1 MSSAQPGGVDDI
13 AALHRE
19 IAELRA
25 QLAAKQSAPA
35 PEPPLGPAPT
45 IHTGGGATFLAEVRA
60 ETGHVIGRDFIVNVV
75 GQVLPSAVDQKEAV
89 AVIAQYL
96 DGLVAELKGL
106 RLYNVD
112 EDIDPNQNPLELRDI
127 YVPLDTEEVIPAG
140 LNLASWLPLNRKK
153 QSLLRISAPLEA
165 KLQPVSALDALAHY
179 PKLTLLGRGG
189 CGKSTFGAW
198 VLLVLAQ
205 AWREQVTLED
215 TLGASWTHGRLLP
228 IRVVLREFAAD
239 LRTGRVTANASGL
252 WAHVAHRLGTRYCT
266 EDRTLRYLQGIA
278 REHGALFLLDG
289 LDECGA
295 DRERV
300 NAAVEDL
307 ARCWGGKSRFL
318 RTARPSAWPQGTAPE
333 QGVYTLAAL
342 DQEKIGAFIQTWYDA
357 VARRGWPLKRPVDQM
372 VGDLVQ
378 ACRQRDIAALAG
390 NPLLLTLMTIIHTTR
405 ARLPEDRAELYGCA
419 VDLLL
424 QRWDDADDRQGS
436 RVLCETLK
444 CRDFPLDNLKEV
456 LAKVAFEVHADQAP
470 YVGEDRLK
478 RALRMLTDRSDDRA
492 AQVIDYLEDRTGLL
506 ICDVPKGGDPD
517 QERQFSFPHRTFQEY
532 LAAFHLAKFC
542 PEPAEKAK
550 ALARG
555 DLTQWEVVLPLMARI
570 AGAGHGSGW
579 ADALIGRR
587 DVAGHRKRKKTEPD
601 QKDWQCALLAGLQ
614 LQEIGRSKVE
624 VSEDR
629 QAILER
635 VTDWLVEGLAVL
647 PAAGGLPARHRAQAG
662 DVLSRLGD
670 PRFDPQRYFLPC
682 SDDLGF
688 VPIPGCDD
696 LRFAQYPVTVAQFR
710 AFIEHSGF
718 EPGDPNCLRDPDHR
732 PVRCVN
738 HAEALAYCE
747 WLTGTGCLPDGWR
760 ADLPEGREEW
770 EFAARGGS
778 SRQWTHWWQG
788 PADPERANYDAT
800 GIRDTSVV
808 GCFPA
813 NEYGL
818 YDMLGNVWEWTK
830 TTTTVQSN
838 GETFAAQLVR
848 GGSWAFA
855 SDHMNCAVYSAAR
868 PDVCDYNQG
877 FRVVLRHCT
886 NSNRGFPPARE

>member
-1 MSSAQPGGVDDI
+1 MSAPPLDM
-13 AALHRE
+13 AAL
-19 IAELRA
+19 AA
-25 QLAAKQSAPA
+25 QLAQNPALAAEVQALLAAAQPALPVAAAPSIQTQGGA
-35 PEPPLGPAPT
+35 G
-45 IHTGGGATFLAEVRA
+45 IDGSVSVQGGGHF
-60 ETGHVIGRDFIVNVV
+60 IGRDYIVNVV
-75 GQVLPSAVDQKEAV
+75 GQVLPSDVDQKEAV

-112 EDIDPNQNPLELRDI
+112 EGIDPNQNPLELRDI
-127 YVPLDTEEVIPAG
+127 YVPLDTEEIIPAK
-140 LNLASWLPLNRKK
+140 LTLAKWLTRRNKK
-153 QSLLRISAPLEA
+153 AGKGFNTDKEQRL
-165 KLQPVSALDALAHY
+165 VSALEALMHH
-179 PKLTLLGRGG
+179 PMLTLLGRGG

-205 AWREQVTLED
+205 AWREQVKLEH
-215 TLGASWTHGRLLP
+215 TLGISWTHGRLLP

-239 LRTGRVTANASGL
+239 LRTERVTADAGGL

-300 NAAVEDL
+300 NAAVDDL

-318 RTARPSAWPQGTAPE
+318 RTARPSAWPQGAAPE

-357 VARRGWPLKRPVDQM
+357 VKGRGWPLKRPVDQM

-378 ACRQRDIAALAG
+378 ACQQRDIAALAG
-390 NPLLLTLMTIIHTTR
+390 SPLLLTLMTIIHTTR

-436 RVLCETLK
+436 RILCQTLNCK
-444 CRDFPLDNLKEV
+444 DFPLDNLKEV

-478 RALRMLTDRSDDRA
+478 RALRVLAGRSDDKA
-492 AQVIDYLEDRTGLL
+492 GQVIDYLEDRTGLL
-506 ICDVPKGGDPD
+506 ICDVPKGSDPD
-517 QERQFSFPHRTFQEY
+517 LERQFSFPHRTFQEY
-532 LAAFHLAKFC
+532 LAAFHLARFHLK
-542 PEPAEKAK
+542 PDEAAK
-550 ALARG
+550 DLARG

-587 DVAGHRKRKKTEPD
+587 DLAGYRKRKKAEPD

-614 LQEIGRSKVE
+614 LQEIGRAKVGA
-624 VSEDR
+624 SEDR
-629 QAILER
+629 LAILER

-647 PAAGGLPARHRAQAG
+647 PDASGLPARQRSLAG
-662 DVLSRLGD
+662 DALSCLGD
-670 PRFDPQRYFLPC
+670 PRFDSARYFLP
-682 SDDLGF
+682 DREDLGF
-688 VPIPGCDD
+688 VAVLGLDH
-696 LRFAQYPVTVAQFR
+696 LRFGQYPVTVAQFR
-710 AFIEHSGF
+710 AFVEQSSFGLGN
-718 EPGDPNCLRDPDHR
+718 PDCLRDPDHR
-732 PVRCVN
+732 PVRYVN
-738 HAEALAYCE
+738 HAEALAYCK

-760 ADLPEGREEW
+760 ADLPDEREW
-770 EFAARGGS
+770 EHASRGG
-778 SRQWTHWWQG
+778 QPVEWDYWWEG
-788 PADPERANYDAT
+788 KADPERANYDDT
-800 GIRDTSVV
+800 GIGDTSVV

-813 NEYGL
+813 NGYGL
-818 YDMLGNVWEWTK
+818 FDMLGNVWEWTVTPDDFEHEK
-830 TTTTVQSN
+830 KKY
-838 GETFAAQLVR
+838 ETRVVR
-848 GGSWAFA
+848 GGSWIFSADFLR
-855 SDHMNCAVYSAAR
+855 CAYR
-868 PDVCDYNQG
+868 FGPHPDSRSSYLG
-877 FRVVLRHCT
+877 FRVVLR
-886 NSNRGFPPARE
+886 SSPV

>member
-1 MSSAQPGGVDDI
+1 MSTPLLDM
-13 AALHRE
+13 AAL
-19 IAELRA
+19 AA
-25 QLAAKQSAPA
+25 QLAQNPALAAELQALLAAAQPALPVAAAPSIQTQGGA
-35 PEPPLGPAPT
+35 G
-45 IHTGGGATFLAEVRA
+45 IDGSVSVQGGGHF
-60 ETGHVIGRDFIVNVV
+60 IGRDYIVNVV
-75 GQVLPSAVDQKEAV
+75 GQVLPSDVDQKEAV

-127 YVPLDTEEVIPAG
+127 YVPLDTEEVIPAK
-140 LNLASWLPLNRKK
+140 LTLAKWLTRRNKK
-153 QSLLRISAPLEA
+153 AQKSSSTDQAQR
-165 KLQPVSALDALAHY
+165 PVSALEALTHH

-215 TLGASWTHGRLLP
+215 ALGTAWTHGRLLP

-239 LRTGRVTANASGL
+239 LRTGRVTADASGL

-318 RTARPSAWPQGTAPE
+318 RTARPSAWPQGAAPE
-333 QGVYTLAAL
+333 QGVYALAAL

-478 RALRMLTDRSDDRA
+478 RALRVLTDRSDDRA
-492 AQVIDYLEDRTGLL
+492 SQVIDYLEDRTGLL
-506 ICDVPKGGDPD
+506 ICDVPKGSDPD
-517 QERQFSFPHRTFQEY
+517 LERQFSFPHRTFQEY
-532 LAAFHLAKFC
+532 LAAFHLAKFHLK
-542 PEPAEKAK
+542 PDETAK
-550 ALARG
+550 DLARG

-587 DVAGHRKRKKTEPD
+587 DVTGHRKRKKAEPD

-614 LQEIGRSKVE
+614 LQEIGRAKV
-624 VSEDR
+624 VASEDR
-629 QAILER
+629 LAILER
-635 VTDWLVEGLAVL
+635 VTDWLVEAQAVL
-647 PAAGGLPARHRAQAG
+647 PDAGGLPARQRAQAG

-670 PRFDPQRYFLPC
+670 SRFDSARHFLPARQ
-682 SDDLGF
+682 DLGF
-688 VPIPGCDD
+688 VAVPGLDH

-710 AFIEHSGF
+710 TFVESSGF
-718 EPGDPNCLRDPDHR
+718 ELGNTKGLRDQDHR
-732 PVRCVN
+732 PVRYVS
-738 HAEALAYCE
+738 HADALAYCE

-760 ADLPEGREEW
+760 ADLPDEHEW
-770 EFAARGGS
+770 EHASRGGS
-778 SRQWTHWWQG
+778 PDKWDYWWKG
-788 PADPERANYDAT
+788 KADPERANHDDT
-800 GIRDTSVV
+800 GIGDTSVV

-813 NEYGL
+813 NGYGL
-818 YDMLGNVWEWTK
+818 YDMLGNVWEWTLTPDEFEHEK
-830 TTTTVQSN
+830 KKY
-838 GETFAAQLVR
+838 ETRVVR
-848 GGSWAFA
+848 GGSWGNSARYLR
-855 SDHMNCAVYSAAR
+855 CAGRRRYLPHAR
-868 PDVCDYNQG
+868 GDLLG
-877 FRVVLRHCT
+877 FRVVLRR
-886 NSNRGFPPARE
+886 SPV

>member
-13 AALHRE
+13 AALQRQ
-19 IAELRA
+19 IAELQA

-35 PEPPLGPAPT
+35 PEPPLVPAPT
-45 IHTGGGATFLAEVRA
+45 IHIGGGATFLAEVRA
-60 ETGHVIGRDFIVNVV
+60 ETGHVIGRDYIVNVV
-75 GQVLPSAVDQKEAV
+75 GQVLPSEVDQKEAV
-89 AVIAQYL
+89 AVVAQYL

-127 YVPLDTEEVIPAG
+127 YVPLDTEEIIPAK
-140 LNLASWLPLNRKK
+140 LTLAKWLNRRNKK
-153 QSLLRISAPLEA
+153 APKGFNTDKE
-165 KLQPVSALDALAHY
+165 QRPVSALEALTHH

-205 AWREQVTLED
+205 AWREQVTLEN

-228 IRVVLREFAAD
+228 IRVVLREFATD
-239 LRTGRVTANASGL
+239 LRTGRVTADASGL

-318 RTARPSAWPQGTAPE
+318 RTARPSAWPQGAAPE
-333 QGVYTLAAL
+333 HGVYTLAAL
-342 DQEKIGAFIQTWYDA
+342 DQEKISAFIQTWYDA

-372 VGDLVQ
+372 VRDLVQ

-478 RALRMLTDRSDDRA
+478 RALRVLTDRSDDRA
-492 AQVIDYLEDRTGLL
+492 LRIIDYLEDRTGLL

-532 LAAFHLAKFC
+532 LAAFYLAKFQL
-542 PEPAEKAK
+542 EPAEKAK

-570 AGAGHGSGW
+570 AGAGHGSSW
-579 ADALIGRR
+579 ADALIGGR
-587 DVAGHRKRKKTEPD
+587 DVHGHRTRKKAEPD

-614 LQEIGRSKVE
+614 LQEIGQAKVV

-629 QAILER
+629 RAILER

-647 PAAGGLPARHRAQAG
+647 PAAGGLPARQRAQVG

-670 PRFDPQRYFLPC
+670 PRFDSVRYFLPDC
-682 SDDLGF
+682 EDLGF
-688 VPIPGCDD
+688 VAVPGLDD
-696 LRFAQYPVTVAQFR
+696 LRFARYPVTVAQFR
-710 AFIEHSGF
+710 AFVKDSGF
-718 EPGDPNCLRDPDHR
+718 ELGNSRRLRDPDHR
-732 PVRCVN
+732 PVRYVN
-738 HAEALAYCE
+738 HAEALAYCK

-760 ADLPEGREEW
+760 ADLPDEHEW
-770 EFAARGGS
+770 EHASRGG
-778 SRQWTHWWQG
+778 QPKEWKYWWEG
-788 PADPERANYDAT
+788 EADPERANYGDT
-800 GIRDTSVV
+800 GIGGTAVV

-813 NEYGL
+813 NGYGM
-818 YDMLGNVWEWTK
+818 YDILGNVWEWTSSLHQEGK
-830 TTTTVQSN
+830 PFLV
-838 GETFAAQLVR
+838 VR
-848 GGSWAFA
+848 GGSWGSPAFGLRC
-855 SDHMNCAVYSAAR
+855 SFRSGLPPLNRVG
-868 PDVCDYNQG
+868 NLG
-877 FRVVLRHCT
+877 FRVVLRR
-886 NSNRGFPPARE
+886 SPV